1 MGWCVSEQVFYT
13 KSALLKRDAE
23 LTARI
28 KELEAQ
34 NAELRERLRFHDTF
48 LSTVRAACLKAQ
60 GIEKDKPLGV
70 RAVADRGLRIIFD
83 KE

>member
-1 MGWCVSEQVFYT
+1 MAIDMIDWEQR
-13 KSALLKRDAE
+13 A
-23 LTARI
+23 
-28 KELEAQ
+28 KELAVE

-60 GIEKDKPLGV
+60 GIQKNERLGV

>member
-1 MGWCVSEQVFYT
+1 MSTTE
-13 KSALLKRDAE
+13 LLE
-23 LTARI
+23 RI
-28 KELEAQ
+28 RELETQ

-48 LSTVRAACLKAQ
+48 LSTIRAACLKAQ

-83 KE
+83 K